1 MAFCFYVCLKIV
13 VSKEKSARVDV
24 SVSVLIII
32 KPNLPDMLNTKEFK
46 IYNLSVKKS

>member
-1 MAFCFYVCLKIV
+1 MAFCFYVCLKTV